1 MDHTKKTKATICFL
15 AVFALL
21 AIAVPAAAAG
31 AEAEG
36 GSNLFA
42 GDLGNAIWTLVIFLG
57 LLAVL
62 SKFAWGPILG
72 ALQGREDFI
81 RDALAKAKDDRDAAE
96 AKLAEYEG
104 ILDKA
109 RAEATSIVEEGHRD
123 ADVLRA
129 KIEEKAKS
137 EAEKMLDRAK
147 REIDLAKDTAKKE
160 LYTVSGE
167 LSTRI
172 ASKIVGRSLTD
183 ADHQRLID
191 ESITEIKQLGTN

>member
-1 MDHTKKTKATICFL
+1 MDHTKKTTATIL
-15 AVFALL
+15 AALAML
-21 AIAVPAAAAG
+21 VMTVPAMAAG

-36 GSNLFA
+36 GNNLFA

-62 SKFAWGPILG
+62 SKFAWGPILE

-81 RDALAKAKDDRDAAE
+81 RDALAKAKDDRDAAA
-96 AKLAEYEG
+96 AKLAKYEG
-104 ILDKA
+104 ILAEA
-109 RAEATSIVEEGHRD
+109 RAEATAIVEEGRRD

-137 EAEKMLDRAK
+137 EAEQMVVRAK
-147 REIDLAKDTAKKE
+147 REIDLAKETAKKE

-172 ASKIVGRSLTD
+172 ASKIVGRSLDD

-191 ESITEIKQLGTN
+191 ESIAEIKQLGAN